1 LRVEPNKKN
10 IYDNSELNLNE
21 IDLSSNNLKSFN
33 YTVRHISLHLSSC
46 DLKRVNLSNNNLN
59 YLSVNCDNVEYL
71 NISNNKSLSNVF
83 DFNISSID
91 TVLRSN
97 IKNNLP
103 LQMRIL
109 SPIPI
114 ID

>member
-1 LRVEPNKKN
+1 M
-10 IYDNSELNLNE
+10 
-21 IDLSSNNLKSFN
+21 SSNNLKSFN
-33 YTVRHISLHLSSC
+33 YTVRHERLFLSSC

-71 NISNNKSLSNVF
+71 NIGNNKSLSNIF

-103 LQMRIL
+103 LQMRKF